1 MGKQEEQAALAAS
14 KLRLIREGELY
25 RLGVLQAKY
34 HVANALHPDRLL
46 HGAVDQAVGAV
57 QNRLGNLVGSLGGAG
72 GLGGGLLDKLI
83 FRSIK
88 SLAPY
93 ALTVGSF
100 IMRRRLLK
108 PALAVAA
115 VAAAGAA
122 YLMNRKS
129 NPNP

>member
-1 MGKQEEQAALAAS
+1 MGKKEEQDALAAS

-25 RLGVLQAKY
+25 RLSVLQAKY

-57 QNRLGNLVGSLGGAG
+57 QNRLGRLLGGLSG
-72 GLGGGLLDKLI
+72 PGGGLVDKLN
-83 FRSIK
+83 FHSLK

-100 IMRRRLLK
+100 IMRKRLLK
-108 PALAVAA
+108 PALAVAV
-115 VAAAGAA
+115 VAAAGIA
-122 YLMNRKS
+122 YLMKRRPD
-129 NPNP
+129 PNP